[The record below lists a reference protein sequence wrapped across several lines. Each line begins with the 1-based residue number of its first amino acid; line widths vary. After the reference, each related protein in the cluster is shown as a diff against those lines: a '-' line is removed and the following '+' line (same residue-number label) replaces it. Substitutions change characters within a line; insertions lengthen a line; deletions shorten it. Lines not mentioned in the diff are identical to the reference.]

1 VPVRAEK
8 KLLDREMQPEEE
20 AYGIEEIS
28 FVIEVVRETPLWF
41 GLSP

>member
-8 KLLDREMQPEEE
+8 KLLDREMQPEE

-28 FVIEVVRETPLWF
+28 FVIKVVRETPLWF